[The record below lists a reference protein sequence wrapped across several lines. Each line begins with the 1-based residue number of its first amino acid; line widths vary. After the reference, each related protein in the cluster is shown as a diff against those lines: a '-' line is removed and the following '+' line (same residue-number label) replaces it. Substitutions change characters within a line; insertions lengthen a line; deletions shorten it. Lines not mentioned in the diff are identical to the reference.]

1 MTLDQFA
8 IGGEFLCGGRRW
20 RCTDVG
26 TRAVTAIRVDAVEAM
41 RRMLGEEP
49 QSRPLDGAQAEA
61 EGWFNGPPYAV
72 AEIVFDEDDQIVCE
86 PVEAG

>member
-8 IGGEFLCGGRRW
+8 IGMEFSCGGRRW
-20 RCTDVG
+20 RCTDIG
-26 TRAVTAIRVDAVEAM
+26 TRTIAAIRVDAVEAM
-41 RRMLGEEP
+41 RRQIGGEP
-49 QSRPLDGAQAEA
+49 QPRPLDGAEAVA

-72 AEIVFDEDDQIVCE
+72 AEIVFDEDDQTVCE